1 MHYKYVHSL
10 LSIKNICSEPTTI
23 DIVCNMH
30 CVQHANGTVT
40 KQFHLINV
48 KCKAEYI

>member
-23 DIVCNMH
+23 DIVCNM
-30 CVQHANGTVT
+30 QTE
-40 KQFHLINV
+40 L
-48 KCKAEYI
+48 